1 MGGGGAR
8 ARPRGLSAVTS
19 SRKVPHARRGKAMG
33 TRAKGV
39 SVGPVTVI
47 VAASSK
53 LPGIGGWRHKPKK
66 GASRRNMVALHRAVG
81 SVRTAVRQLE
91 RAGMI
96 LGTVAAG
103 MELVREIRFAS
114 SNEAPSRGGETPAR
128 SSRSPSGGKAS
139 VGSSGSRSGKA
150 ATKGRNA
157 SKKTRGSRTGG
168 TERSRPRAKT
178 AGGTHR
184 NAKKAARPRT
194 SATRRSTSGR
204 PRPSARK

>member
-1 MGGGGAR
+1 MGSGGAR

-19 SRKVPHARRGKAMG
+19 SRKILHARRGKAMG

-53 LPGIGGWRHKPKK
+53 LPGIGSWRHKPKK
-66 GASRRNMVALHRAVG
+66 GASRRNMAALPRAVG
-81 SVRTAVRQLE
+81 KVRTAVRQLE

-103 MELVREIRFAS
+103 MELVREIRSAG

-128 SSRSPSGGKAS
+128 SSRSSSGGKVSAA
-139 VGSSGSRSGKA
+139 SSGSRSGKA
-150 ATKGRNA
+150 ATKGRTA
-157 SKKTRGSRTGG
+157 SKKTRGSRTRG
-168 TERSRPRAKT
+168 TRRSRPRAKA
-178 AGGTHR
+178 AGGTHS
-184 NAKKAARPRT
+184 NAKKAPRPRT
-194 SATRRSTSGR
+194 SAKRSKTSGR
-204 PRPSARK
+204 SRPSARK